1 MNTVSNCVCYC
12 FVFFCRLLGLTVAP
26 VSDCFVVTG
35 LDTEVSVF
43 ALGMLKK
50 LTNLCR

>member
-1 MNTVSNCVCYC
+1 MSAIVSV
-12 FVFFCRLLGLTVAP
+12 FCRLLGLTVAP
-26 VSDCFVVTG
+26 VSDCFTG
-35 LDTEVSVF
+35 VDTEVSVF

>member
-1 MNTVSNCVCYC
+1 MSTLDSI
-12 FVFFCRLLGLTVAP
+12 FCRLLGLTVAP